1 MQHRKLKRLRQ
12 CSDSK
17 EGDGATVMAQLV
29 ERSIPKTM
37 GSNQVI
43 VNRIEKTN
51 KEKGRTILRKTL
63 PVIDDECPTVI
74 E

>member
-1 MQHRKLKRLRQ
+1 MQHRKLKQR
-12 CSDSK
+12 SAGK

-63 PVIDDECPTVI
+63 PGIDDECPTVI